1 MIFYLNEELFSFD
14 HFDIF
19 DETEQP
25 AYTAE
30 REFFHFGKKLIV
42 RDAAGQMAASVQHVP
57 FSIPCTYV
65 LTIGEQE
72 YELTRNFALFSRSY
86 CLDRIGWQ
94 IEGDFMSLEYEI
106 TKNGRAVASVS
117 RAFLSLGSRY
127 ALEVVDARDALLALC
142 TVLAI
147 DCCDE
152 EHSR

>member
-1 MIFYLNEELFSFD
+1 MIFYLKEEFMSFD
-14 HFDIF
+14 HFDIW
-19 DETEQP
+19 DASQKL
-25 AYTAE
+25 AYSAD

-42 RDAAGQMAASVQHVP
+42 QDTAGREAAAVQHVP
-57 FSIPCTYV
+57 FSIPCTYL

-72 YELTRNFALFSRSY
+72 LELTRNFALFSRSY
-86 CLDRIGWQ
+86 SLEALGWE

-106 TKNGRAVASVS
+106 TQGSRRIAAVS
-117 RAFLSLGSRY
+117 REFLSFGSSY
-127 ALEVVDARDALLALC
+127 ALEVFAPEYALIALC